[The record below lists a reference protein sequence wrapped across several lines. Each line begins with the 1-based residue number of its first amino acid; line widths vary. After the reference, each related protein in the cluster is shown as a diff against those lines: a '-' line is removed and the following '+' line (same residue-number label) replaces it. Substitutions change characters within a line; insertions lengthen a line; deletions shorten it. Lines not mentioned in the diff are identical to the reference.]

1 MENRNIFL
9 FSKNTMLCNCGIM
22 KLTNKRKHYKTLLD
36 KYKDVYNQH
45 NTYTPHVI
53 ANMVMTNYTT
63 YDDKNFMHICIKC
76 HSNLNKPQNALYGV
90 CQPPSY
96 MGTLLFTHP
105 LHIQLLSFFN
115 IGMHME
121 SRN

>member
-1 MENRNIFL
+1 
-9 FSKNTMLCNCGIM
+9 
-22 KLTNKRKHYKTLLD
+22 
-36 KYKDVYNQH
+36 
-45 NTYTPHVI
+45 
-53 ANMVMTNYTT
+53 MVMTNYTT